1 MFVESFKKPST
12 SKQGLAKKFL
22 NLVLRN
28 LDFRKGYDILTK
40 KEKKGF
46 SLSKGKHK
54 LNIEPKEMFT
64 TNEELENRKSN
75 HHHKKGKK
83 EKSEKQIKRSRKI
96 KLIFLIVLMILIVVF
111 GIWLAIDSYHWKTL
125 ATQMINNKNSLII
138 DTSGKTIA
146 ELGSEK
152 KKIPISLSEMP
163 EELPKAYVAIE
174 DERYE
179 SHHGVDIKRTGSAI
193 LSYVFHGGSSSFGG
207 STITQ
212 QLVKNFT
219 GDNTDSIFRK
229 VKEWWKAWQIEGFLS
244 KDEILTAYLNIIYV
258 GPNIYGVEAGAK
270 YYFQKQ
276 AADLNLAECA
286 FLAGINHS
294 PNSYNPFNGSENTDK
309 IKKRT
314 KTVLA
319 KMLELKDIDQT
330 SYDQAILQ
338 VEKGLSFRKGSID
351 SSDGIYSYHTDQ
363 VINEITYDLA
373 EKEHISTTF
382 ASNFLSMAGLTIS
395 STQDSSL
402 QKQTEDE
409 MAKTKYSL
417 SSKQGQE
424 SAQSAMIIL
433 DSKTGQVVSCVGGLG
448 EKKTSRGLNRATQ
461 SVRQTGSAIKPLAV
475 LAPGIDRKKFTAS
488 SLFDD
493 TPTTFAN
500 EYAPKNYSQ
509 NLGEIT
515 VRRAVESSQNIPFVE
530 MMEKITPH
538 TAVSYLKK
546 MGITTLTKQDE
557 SLALSL
563 GGLEK
568 GISPLEMAGAYQTIA
583 NDGIY
588 VEPIFYTKIVTIEG
602 KTILE
607 RKPKTKRVFSKEVA
621 YILKQLLTQPVKGGN
636 GTATYCS
643 LSGIDV
649 AAKTG
654 TTDDDFDRWLCGF
667 TPYYTAVT
675 WFGFDQNE
683 TIEYWQKNP
692 AGIIWANVMR
702 KAHANLSKATFEKP
716 NGISTHLVCSE
727 TGEKARSGCPTT
739 YEEFFLWG
747 TAPKLCTKHSGSEAK
762 ENSNKTTNTNNSTSH
777 PNANTTNN
785 ELELNFNDTSSQ
797 NNMTSSKENT
807 NTEQN
812 NVPPVT
818 NQNQNNNTTNT
829 NHNSAIN
836 HTTASNSTNTSSS
849 NQTTNTNATTEN
861 HSKENQTNQNTTNN
875 INTNSSVEEK
885 TEQEGD

>member
-1 MFVESFKKPST
+1 MK
-12 SKQGLAKKFL
+12 
-22 NLVLRN
+22 
-28 LDFRKGYDILTK
+28 
-40 KEKKGF
+40 
-46 SLSKGKHK
+46 KGKHQ
-54 LNIEPKEMFT
+54 LIVEQEETFHP
-64 TNEELENRKSN
+64 NEERKN
-75 HHHKKGKK
+75 KKFRHNQKKVDPKKGKR
-83 EKSEKQIKRSRKI
+83 EKSEKQIKRSHKI
-96 KLIFLIVLMILIVVF
+96 KLISLTILIILIVVF
-111 GIWLAIDSYHWKTL
+111 GVWLALDSHHWKTL
-125 ATQMINNKNSLII
+125 ATQMIKNQNSSVV

-146 ELGSEK
+146 KLGSEK
-152 KKIPISLSEMP
+152 KKIPITMSEMP
-163 EELPKAYVAIE
+163 KELPKAYIAIE

-193 LSYVFHGGSSSFGG
+193 LSYIFHGGSSSFGG

-212 QLVKNFT
+212 QLVKNIT
-219 GDNTDSIFRK
+219 GDNTDSALRK
-229 VKEWWKAWQIEGFLS
+229 VKEWWKAWQMEGFLS
-244 KDEILTAYLNIIYV
+244 KDEILTAYLNVIYV

-276 AADLNLAECA
+276 AKDLNLAECA

-294 PNSYNPFNGSENTDK
+294 PNSYNPFNGTENADK

-314 KTVLA
+314 KTVLS
-319 KMLELKDIDQT
+319 KMLELKDIDQS
-330 SYDQAILQ
+330 SYDQAISQ
-338 VEKGLSFRKGSID
+338 VDKGLPFRKGSID

-363 VINEITYDLA
+363 LINEITQDLA
-373 EKEHISTTF
+373 KKEHITTTF
-382 ASNFLSMAGLTIS
+382 ATNYLNMAGLTIS
-395 STQDSSL
+395 STQDSSI
-402 QKQTEDE
+402 QKQTEEE
-409 MAKTKYSL
+409 MAKKKYSL

-424 SAQSAMIIL
+424 PAQSAMVIL
-433 DSKTGQVVSCVGGLG
+433 DSKTGQVTACVGGLG
-448 EKKTSRGLNRATQ
+448 EKKTARGLNRATQ

-475 LAPGIDRKKFTAS
+475 LAPGIDQKKFTAA

-500 EYAPKNYSQ
+500 DYAPKNYSQ

-530 MMEKITPH
+530 MMEKISPKQSI
-538 TAVSYLKK
+538 SYLKK

-583 NDGIY
+583 NDGMYI
-588 VEPIFYTKIVTIEG
+588 EPLFYTKITSAEG

-607 RKPKTKRVFSKEVA
+607 RKPKTKRVFSKQVA
-621 YILKQLLTQPVKGGN
+621 YILKELLTQPVEGAN

-702 KAHANLSKATFEKP
+702 KLHTNLPKCTFTQP
-716 NGISTHLVCSE
+716 SGISTCVICSE

-747 TAPKLCTKHSGSEAK
+747 TTPKLCTKHSGSETK
-762 ENSNKTTNTNNSTSH
+762 NNTDKTTNSNKTNTNSNTNT
-777 PNANTTNN
+777 PNN

-797 NNMTSSKENT
+797 NHITSSKENT
-807 NTEQN
+807 NTEVN
-812 NVPPVT
+812 NTSPVA
-818 NQNQNNNTTNT
+818 NQNQNNNTANTIHNQTTNHTNSNNT
-829 NHNSAIN
+829 NSN
-836 HTTASNSTNTSSS
+836 TTNTNTSSNSQTNS
-849 NQTTNTNATTEN
+849 NHTSVENTT
-861 HSKENQTNQNTTNN
+861 KENQTNQNTSHTNTSSQQENSN
-875 INTNSSVEEK
+875 IT
-885 TEQEGD
+885 